1 MADKQVYKGRAGRA
15 RKLSNSRNQAVY
27 ATIEVTPVTPVIG
40 VEVSG
45 VDMTKPLS
53 REQID
58 DLGQALANHNVLFFH
73 DQPELTP
80 EQQIGFAAN
89 FGDLHVHPAAPGLD
103 SCPEILVIH
112 THAESKINNG
122 GGWHTDVSCD
132 ETPPL
137 GTMLQMR
144 QTPSSG
150 GDTLFANMYAA
161 FDALSDTMKNFL
173 RGLTA
178 MHESEH
184 VYRGRY
190 SDRGV
195 DDTGRVFPKAE
206 HPVVRT
212 HPVSG
217 REALF
222 VNRGFT
228 TRIRTM
234 AEEESDAILAF
245 LYDHLEK
252 PQFQVRFQWDVNA
265 IAFWDNRCT
274 QHLALWDYWPEERKG
289 HRVTIQGDR
298 PYYRADQ

>member
-1 MADKQVYKGRAGRA
+1 MAEKQVYKGRAGRA
-15 RKLSNSRNQAVY
+15 RNLSNARNRAVY

-40 VEVSG
+40 VEVAG
-45 VDMTKPLS
+45 VDMTKPLP

-58 DLGQALANHNVLFFH
+58 DLGQALANHNVLFFR

-80 EQQIGFAAN
+80 QQQIGFAAN
-89 FGDLHVHPAAPGLD
+89 FGDLHVHPAAPGLE
-103 SCPEILVIH
+103 SRPEILVIH

-190 SDRGV
+190 SDQGV

-217 REALF
+217 REVLY

-234 AEEESDAILAF
+234 AEEESVAILAF

-274 QHLALWDYWPEERKG
+274 QHLALWDYWPKERKG

-298 PYYRADQ
+298 PYYRAGR